1 MRTVRPGRLAAVLA
15 GLLALV
21 LGLAACG
28 GGSGSTA
35 DGGRISVVASTN
47 VWGSV
52 VSAVAGE
59 AVQVR
64 SLIDDPSGDPHSYQA
79 SAEDA
84 ADVQSAQLLVY
95 NGGGYDDFF
104 TQLAERAPDAQRVVA
119 YQVAGSPENEHV
131 WYDLPAVAKVADD
144 IAARLG
150 ELDPEQ
156 RQMYENNAKEFST
169 RLDGLLRQVE
179 TIAATH
185 AGEPVVAMEPV
196 ADHLIERAELDNVT
210 PPDFSE
216 AVENETDIPVAAQ
229 QEITELVSRGEVRAV
244 INNKQTV
251 SPATDRV
258 IEQARGAGLP
268 VVGVTETLPE
278 GSDGYIAWMSGQVE
292 ALSKAL
298 GER

>member
-35 DGGRISVVASTN
+35 DDGRISVVASTN

-104 TQLAERAPDAQRVVA
+104 TQLADRAPDAQRVVA

-131 WYDLPAVAKVADD
+131 WYDLPAVARVADD

-156 RQMYENNAKEFST
+156 RQVYENNAKEFST

-185 AGEPVVAMEPV
+185 AGAPVVAMEPV

-229 QEITELVSRGEVRAV
+229 QEITDLVSRGQVRAV

-258 IEQARGAGLP
+258 IEQARGAGVP

-278 GSDGYIAWMSGQVE
+278 GGDGYIAWMSEQVG

>member
-1 MRTVRPGRLAAVLA
+1 MNTVRSRRLVV
-15 GLLALV
+15 ALV
-21 LGLAACG
+21 VSLGLALGLAACG
-28 GGSGSTA
+28 GGSDDSAA
-35 DGGRISVVASTN
+35 DGRISVVTSTD

-52 VSAVAGE
+52 AEAVGGE

-64 SLIDDPSGDPHSYQA
+64 SLIDEPAGDPHSYQA

-104 TQLAERAPDAQRVVA
+104 VQLADRSPDASRVVA
-119 YQVAGSPENEHV
+119 FEVAGSPENEHV
-131 WYDLPAVAKVADD
+131 WYDVPTVAKVADQ

-150 ELDPEQ
+150 EVAPEQ
-156 RQMYENNAKEFST
+156 RQTFESNAEEFNS
-169 RLDGLLRQVE
+169 RLDELTRQLDA
-179 TIAATH
+179 IAEEH

-196 ADHLIERAELDNVT
+196 ADHLIERAKLDNVT

-229 QEITELVSRGEVRAV
+229 QEITELVSRGEVSLV
-244 INNKQTV
+244 ISNEQTV
-251 SPATDRV
+251 TPATERV
-258 IEQARGAGLP
+258 VGQARGAGVP

-278 GSDGYIAWMSGQVE
+278 GGDGYIAWMSGQVG
-292 ALSKAL
+292 ALAKAL
-298 GER
+298 GNE